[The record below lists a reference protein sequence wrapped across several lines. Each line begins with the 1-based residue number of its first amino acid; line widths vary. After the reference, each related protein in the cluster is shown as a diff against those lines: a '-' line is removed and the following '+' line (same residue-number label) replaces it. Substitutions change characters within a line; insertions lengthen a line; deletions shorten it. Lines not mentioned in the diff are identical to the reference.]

1 MVVTPEPSL
10 WILDGDTW
18 VEREGNYVNQEVID
32 ESTGGVQE
40 GDCTNQEVIKETKIG
55 KQEGDYANQEVIAG
69 AASGNEE
76 GDHSNQEIIAG
87 AASGNEEGD
96 HSNQEIIAG
105 AASGNEE
112 GDHSNQGIIAGAAS
126 DNEEGDYANQE
137 IIALA
142 ASGNEEGDYANQVII
157 DENCSKE
164 SDYDDD
170 SKLRTVRGA
179 MPIRSR
185 TLTPERSDYMNQEL
199 LYGDI
204 IPLSLAVPS
213 SSATALGAG
222 SILQGDT
229 WTRKTPDYANV
240 SGEEDDGREQKET
253 PVDLR
258 VDSREPSPMSALL
271 TPQLSLPQSPASSRR
286 SLSPQDERETA
297 IDFRGSSPHST
308 HGSELVPLRSA
319 PGSGYSSG
327 ATTPDALSID
337 SLDYEFDEK
346 PSDVSQPP
354 LLVIEDND
362 GSRQGRGISRVAAS
376 VRGSTGR
383 HQAVSLPL
391 SLSLLQFF

>member
-1 MVVTPEPSL
+1 TSPPPSPPQSSILSSTPPLPPKTSETPPPPPPISECYYTEDSDLSESDDEHRGKYRSITSTSLNLKSPAEDDVLAVTPGPERTDSPLSNDSVPSPTTPLSSEEDTPRRISQFLVPHQTEESSEIMVVTPEPSL

-55 KQEGDYANQEVIAG
+55 KQEGNYA
-69 AASGNEE
+69 
-76 GDHSNQEIIAG
+76 NQEIIAG

-105 AASGNEE
+105 AASDNEE
-112 GDHSNQGIIAGAAS
+112 GDYANQEIIALAAS
-126 DNEEGDYANQE
+126 GNEEGDYANQE

-199 LYGDI
+199 LDGDI

-258 VDSREPSPMSALL
+258 VDSREPSRCR
-271 TPQLSLPQSPASSRR
+271 LS
-286 SLSPQDERETA
+286 
-297 IDFRGSSPHST
+297 
-308 HGSELVPLRSA
+308 
-319 PGSGYSSG
+319 
-327 ATTPDALSID
+327 
-337 SLDYEFDEK
+337 
-346 PSDVSQPP
+346 
-354 LLVIEDND
+354 
-362 GSRQGRGISRVAAS
+362 
-376 VRGSTGR
+376 
-383 HQAVSLPL
+383 
-391 SLSLLQFF
+391 